1 MLDYPIVKCYINL
14 FMQTNN
20 RKAKMTR
27 IRLNQEYR
35 NKIANR
41 MRVHL
46 EQEDTHEKQNYDNLK
61 ADQIDINDN
70 AWKIAEKIVRRHY
83 TLDDVAKAQY
93 LQDKFENVDT
103 IAKDSC
109 FHFHYLGQVEDRDYD
124 NNPITKEATI
134 EKHFDFR
141 LNGSFDTD
149 SNSSYSRDDSGYGYA
164 LFRDE
169 LKAQDNC
176 NPDILIEQE
185 GKDNN
190 PHKTKY
196 CDNNSKYLGDEDSGY
211 GKEWNEKYQLDL
223 IGRNYCRDRSI
234 ACSKQEFMMLQDW
247 KQAKGQFVIAH
258 HKWIKSILD
267 QMKEIKLGLKGY
279 KYLDEAIEL
288 ATELGLNISDAEIIR
303 TNSTGLTIYNP
314 KNLADRIKGMKNK
327 REKTREEKIAERLLY
342 DQQSEVAN

>member
-1 MLDYPIVKCYINL
+1 MS
-14 FMQTNN
+14 
-20 RKAKMTR
+20 R

-46 EQEDTHEKQNYDNLK
+46 EQEDTIEKQNYDNLK
-61 ADQIDINDN
+61 AQQIDINDN
-70 AWKIAEKIVRRHY
+70 AWKVAEKIVRRHY
-83 TLDDVAKAQY
+83 TNEDVKKAQY

-109 FHFHYLGQVEDRDYD
+109 FHFHYLGTKETRDYD
-124 NNPITKEATI
+124 NNPKVEEATI

-169 LKAQDNC
+169 LKAQDDC

-185 GKDNN
+185 CKDNN

-196 CDNNSKYLGDEDSGY
+196 VDNNNKYLGDDDTGY
-211 GKEWNEKYQLDL
+211 GKEWNSKYQLDL

-234 ACSKQEFMMLQDW
+234 ACTKQEFQFLINW
-247 KQAKGQFVIAH
+247 KVAKANFVMAH
-258 HKWIKSILD
+258 HKWISSILQ
-267 QMKEIKLGLKGY
+267 QMKEIKIGLKGY

-288 ATELGLNISDAEIIR
+288 STELGLNINDAEIIR

-314 KNLADRIKGMKNK
+314 KNLADRVKGMKNK
-327 REKTREEKIAERLLY
+327 KEQTREEKIKARLLY
-342 DQQSEVAN
+342 EQNQAEKSVN

>member
-1 MLDYPIVKCYINL
+1 M
-14 FMQTNN
+14 
-20 RKAKMTR
+20 AR

-46 EQEDTHEKQNYDNLK
+46 EQEDTIEKQNYDNLK

-70 AWKIAEKIVRRHY
+70 AWKVAEQIVRRHY
-83 TLDDVAKAQY
+83 TLDDVEKAYY
-93 LQDKFENVDT
+93 LQNKFENVST

-109 FHFHYLGQVEDRDYD
+109 FHFHYMGEVEDRDYD
-124 NNPITKEATI
+124 NNVIMEKKAI

-141 LNGSFDTD
+141 LNGSIDTE
-149 SNSSYSRDDSGYGYA
+149 SNSSYSNDNDYGYA

-185 GKDNN
+185 GKDSN

-196 CDNNSKYLGDEDSGY
+196 VENNNRYLGNDDKGY

-223 IGRNYCRDRSI
+223 IGRDYCRDRSI
-234 ACSKQEFMMLQDW
+234 ACTEQEFMMLQNW
-247 KQAKGQFVIAH
+247 KQAKGKFVIAH
-258 HKWIKSILD
+258 QKWIQSILK
-267 QMKEIKLGLKGY
+267 QMKEIKIGLKGY

-288 ATELGLNISDAEIIR
+288 ANELGLAITDAEIVR

-327 REKTREEKIAERLLY
+327 KEKTREEKIAERMAY
-342 DQQSEVAN
+342 IKAQKSVN

>member
-1 MLDYPIVKCYINL
+1 
-14 FMQTNN
+14 
-20 RKAKMTR
+20 MTR

-46 EQEDTHEKQNYDNLK
+46 EQEDTVEKQNYDNLK

-70 AWKIAEKIVRRHY
+70 AWKIAEQIVRRHY

-109 FHFHYLGQVEDRDYD
+109 FHFHYMGEVEGRDYD
-124 NNPITKEATI
+124 NKPITETKAI

-141 LNGSFDTD
+141 LNGDLDTD
-149 SNSSYSRDDSGYGYA
+149 NNSSHSRGDNEYGYA

-196 CDNNSKYLGDEDSGY
+196 TDNNNRYLGDDDKGY
-211 GKEWNEKYQLDL
+211 GKEWNDKYQLDL

-234 ACSKQEFMMLQDW
+234 ACTQQEFMMLQDW
-247 KQAKGQFVIAH
+247 KKQKGQFVIAH
-258 HKWIKSILD
+258 HKWIKSVLD
-267 QMKEIKLGLKGY
+267 QMKEIKIGLKGY
-279 KYLDEAIEL
+279 KYLDEALEL
-288 ATELGLNISDAEIIR
+288 SNELGLNITDAEIIR

-327 REKTREEKIAERLLY
+327 KEKTRAEKIAERLLY
-342 DQQSEVAN
+342 EQQQSVN

>member
-1 MLDYPIVKCYINL
+1 MS
-14 FMQTNN
+14 
-20 RKAKMTR
+20 R

-46 EQEDTHEKQNYDNLK
+46 EQEDTVEKQTYDNLK
-61 ADQIDINDN
+61 GDQIQLNDD
-70 AWKIAEKIVRRHY
+70 AWKMAEKIVRRHY

-93 LQDKFENVDT
+93 LQDKFENVST

-109 FHFHYLGQVEDRDYD
+109 FHFHYLGMKEDRDYD
-124 NNPITKEATI
+124 NNPITKEDTI
-134 EKHFDFR
+134 ESHFDFR
-141 LNGSFDTD
+141 LNGSIDVDNNYSSNRD
-149 SNSSYSRDDSGYGYA
+149 SSYGYA

-169 LKAQDNC
+169 LKAQENC

-196 CDNNSKYLGDEDSGY
+196 TDNNNKYLGDDDKGY

-223 IGRNYCRDRSI
+223 IGRDYCRDRSI
-234 ACSKQEFMMLQDW
+234 ACSEDEYMFLIDW
-247 KQAKGQFVIAH
+247 KRQKGQFVIAH
-258 HKWIKSILD
+258 QNWIKSILD

-288 ATELGLNISDAEIIR
+288 STELGLNISDAEIIR

-327 REKTREEKIAERLLY
+327 REKTRAEKIAERLLY
-342 DQQSEVAN
+342 DQQSQVAN

>member
-1 MLDYPIVKCYINL
+1 MS
-14 FMQTNN
+14 
-20 RKAKMTR
+20 R

-46 EQEDTHEKQNYDNLK
+46 EQEDTIEKQNYDKLK
-61 ADQIDINDN
+61 GEQIDLNDN
-70 AWKIAEKIVRRHY
+70 AWKVAEKIVRRHY
-83 TLDDVAKAQY
+83 TDDDVQMALY
-93 LQDKFENVDT
+93 LQNKFENVDT
-103 IAKDSC
+103 VAKDSC
-109 FHFHYLGQVEDRDYD
+109 FHFHYMGTVEERDYD
-124 NNPITKEATI
+124 NKPVMREKAI

-149 SNSSYSRDDSGYGYA
+149 NNSSHSRDSEYGYA

-169 LKAQDNC
+169 LKAQDDC

-196 CDNNSKYLGDEDSGY
+196 TDNNNKYLGDDDKGY
-211 GKEWNEKYQLDL
+211 GKEWNDKYQLDL

-234 ACSKQEFMMLQDW
+234 ACTEQEFNFLISW

-258 HKWIKSILD
+258 HKWIKSVLD
-267 QMKEIKLGLKGY
+267 QMKEIKVGLKGY

-288 ATELGLNISDAEIIR
+288 STELGLNISDAEIIR

-327 REKTREEKIAERLLY
+327 KVKTKAEKIAERLLY
-342 DQQSEVAN
+342 EQQSEVAN

>member
-1 MLDYPIVKCYINL
+1 
-14 FMQTNN
+14 MQIN
-20 RKAKMTR
+20 RKAQMTR

-46 EQEDTHEKQNYDNLK
+46 EQEDTVEKQNYDNLK

-70 AWKIAEKIVRRHY
+70 AWKVAEKIVRRHY

-93 LQDKFENVDT
+93 LQNKFENVDT

-109 FHFHYLGQVEDRDYD
+109 FHFHYMGEVEGRDYD
-124 NNPITKEATI
+124 NKPTMEQKAI
-134 EKHFDFR
+134 ESHFDFR
-141 LNGSFDTD
+141 LNGSLDVESNY
-149 SNSSYSRDDSGYGYA
+149 SNSRDNSYSYA

-169 LKAQDNC
+169 LKAQENC

-185 GKDNN
+185 GKDHT
-190 PHKTKY
+190 PHRTKY
-196 CDNNSKYLGDEDSGY
+196 TDANNKYLGDDDKGY
-211 GKEWNEKYQLDL
+211 GKEWNDKYQLDL

-234 ACSKQEFMMLQDW
+234 ACTEQEYMFLIDW
-247 KQAKGQFVIAH
+247 KNQKGQFVIAH
-258 HKWIKSILD
+258 QKWISSILE
-267 QMKEIKLGLKGY
+267 QMKEIKFGLRGY

-288 ATELGLNISDAEIIR
+288 ATELGIQVDEAELIR

-314 KNLADRIKGMKNK
+314 SNLASMIKGMKNK
-327 REKTREEKIAERLLY
+327 QLNNTREAKILARKQYEESL
-342 DQQSEVAN
+342 N

>member
-1 MLDYPIVKCYINL
+1 MS
-14 FMQTNN
+14 
-20 RKAKMTR
+20 R

-46 EQEDTHEKQNYDNLK
+46 EQEDTVEKQKYDNLK
-61 ADQIDINDN
+61 ANQIDINDN
-70 AWKIAEKIVRRHY
+70 AWKLAEKIVRRHY

-109 FHFHYLGQVEDRDYD
+109 FHFHYIGTKETRDYD
-124 NNPITKEATI
+124 NNPKIEEATI

-141 LNGSFDTD
+141 LNGSFDTE

-196 CDNNSKYLGDEDSGY
+196 VDANNKYLGDDDTGY
-211 GKEWNEKYQLDL
+211 GKEWNDKYQLDL

-234 ACSKQEFMMLQDW
+234 ACSEQEFMVLQEW
-247 KQAKGQFVIAH
+247 KKQKEQFVLSH

-288 ATELGLNISDAEIIR
+288 ANELGLAITDAEIVR

-327 REKTREEKIAERLLY
+327 REKTRAEKIAERLLY
-342 DQQSEVAN
+342 DKQSQVVN

>member
-1 MLDYPIVKCYINL
+1 MS
-14 FMQTNN
+14 
-20 RKAKMTR
+20 R

-46 EQEDTHEKQNYDNLK
+46 EQEDTIEKQNYDNLK
-61 ADQIDINDN
+61 AQQIDINDD
-70 AWKIAEKIVRRHY
+70 AWNMAEKIVRRHY
-83 TLDDVAKAQY
+83 TDEDVKMAY
-93 LQDKFENVDT
+93 HLQNKFENVDT

-109 FHFHYLGQVEDRDYD
+109 FHFHYIGEKETRDYD
-124 NNPITKEATI
+124 NNLKMEEATI
-134 EKHFDFR
+134 ESHFDFK
-141 LNGSFDTD
+141 LNGSIDID
-149 SNSSYSRDDSGYGYA
+149 NNNSYSRDDSGYGYA

-169 LKAQDNC
+169 LKAQDDC

-196 CDNNSKYLGDEDSGY
+196 VDNNDKYLGDKDSGY
-211 GKEWNEKYQLDL
+211 GKEWNDKYQLDL

-234 ACSKQEFMMLQDW
+234 ACTKDEYMFLIDW
-247 KQAKGQFVIAH
+247 KKQKAQFVMAH
-258 HKWIKSILD
+258 QKWISSILK
-267 QMKEIKLGLKGY
+267 QMKEIKIGLKGY

-288 ATELGLNISDAEIIR
+288 STELGLNITDAEIVR

-327 REKTREEKIAERLLY
+327 KEQTREEKIKARLLY
-342 DQQSEVAN
+342 EQNQAENSLN

>member
-1 MLDYPIVKCYINL
+1 MS
-14 FMQTNN
+14 
-20 RKAKMTR
+20 R

-46 EQEDTHEKQNYDNLK
+46 EQEDTIEKQTYDNLK

-70 AWKIAEKIVRRHY
+70 AWKMAEKIVRRHY
-83 TLDDVAKAQY
+83 TDDDVAKAY
-93 LQDKFENVDT
+93 HLQNKFENVNT

-109 FHFHYLGQVEDRDYD
+109 FHFHYLGTVEDRDYD
-124 NNPITKEATI
+124 NNPITKEKNI

-141 LNGSFDTD
+141 LNGDLD
-149 SNSSYSRDDSGYGYA
+149 IDNNSSYSRDDNSYGYA

-169 LKAQDNC
+169 LKAQEDC

-185 GKDNN
+185 GKDTN

-196 CDNNSKYLGDEDSGY
+196 CDNNNRYLGNDDKGY
-211 GKEWNEKYQLDL
+211 GKEWNDRYKLDL
-223 IGRNYCRDRSI
+223 IGSNYCRDRSI
-234 ACSKQEFMMLQDW
+234 ACTEQEFKFLINW
-247 KQAKGQFVIAH
+247 KQQKEQFVISH
-258 HKWIKSILD
+258 QKWISSILE

-279 KYLDEAIEL
+279 KYLDEAMEL
-288 ATELGLNISDAEIIR
+288 ATELGLSIDDAEIIR
-303 TNSTGLTIYNP
+303 VNSTGLTIYNP

-327 REKTREEKIAERLLY
+327 KAKTKAEKIAERILY
-342 DQQSEVAN
+342 EQQSQVAN

>member
-1 MLDYPIVKCYINL
+1 MS
-14 FMQTNN
+14 
-20 RKAKMTR
+20 R

-46 EQEDTHEKQNYDNLK
+46 EQEDTVEKQNYDNLK

-70 AWKIAEKIVRRHY
+70 AWKVAEKIVRRHY

-93 LQDKFENVDT
+93 LQNKFENVDT

-109 FHFHYLGQVEDRDYD
+109 FHFHYMGEVEGRDYD
-124 NNPITKEATI
+124 NKPTMEQKAI
-134 EKHFDFR
+134 ESHFDFR
-141 LNGSFDTD
+141 LNGSLDVESNY
-149 SNSSYSRDDSGYGYA
+149 SNSRDNSYSYA

-169 LKAQDNC
+169 LKAQEDC

-185 GKDNN
+185 GKDHN
-190 PHKTKY
+190 PHRTKY
-196 CDNNSKYLGDEDSGY
+196 TDANNKYLGDDDKGY
-211 GKEWNEKYQLDL
+211 GKEWNDKYQLDL

-234 ACSKQEFMMLQDW
+234 ACTEQEYMFLIDW
-247 KQAKGQFVIAH
+247 KNQKGQFVIAH
-258 HKWIKSILD
+258 QKWISSILE
-267 QMKEIKLGLKGY
+267 QMKEIKLGLRGY

-288 ATELGLNISDAEIIR
+288 ATELGLNITNAEIIR

-327 REKTREEKIAERLLY
+327 RVKTKAEKIAERLLY
-342 DQQSEVAN
+342 EQQQSVN

>member
-1 MLDYPIVKCYINL
+1 
-14 FMQTNN
+14 
-20 RKAKMTR
+20 MTR

-46 EQEDTHEKQNYDNLK
+46 EQEDTQEKQKYDELK
-61 ADQIDINDN
+61 GQQLDINDN
-70 AWKIAEKIVRRHY
+70 AWKVAEKIVRRHY

-93 LQDKFENVDT
+93 LQNKFENVDT

-109 FHFHYLGQVEDRDYD
+109 FHFHYQGEVESRDYD
-124 NNPITKEATI
+124 NNPIMEQKAI

-141 LNGSFDTD
+141 LNGSISTD
-149 SNSSYSRDDSGYGYA
+149 SNSSYSRENEYGYA

-169 LKAQDNC
+169 LNAQEGC
-176 NPDILIEQE
+176 NADILIEQE

-196 CDNNSKYLGDEDSGY
+196 TDANNKYLGDDDTGY
-211 GKEWNEKYQLDL
+211 GKQWNEKYQLDL

-234 ACSKQEFMMLQDW
+234 ACEKSEFDFLISW
-247 KQAKGQFVIAH
+247 KQQKSAFVMAH
-258 HKWIKSILD
+258 TKWIESILK

-279 KYLDEAIEL
+279 KWLDEGIEL
-288 ATELGLNISDAEIIR
+288 ANELGLDVKDHEIIR
-303 TNSTGLTIYNP
+303 TNSSGLVIYNP
-314 KNLADRIKGMKNK
+314 KNLAERIKGMKNT
-327 REKTREEKIAERLLY
+327 EKTREQKIAERVAY
-342 DQQSEVAN
+342 MQQSQTNSDNLN